1 MFIVVNFIW
10 EQPLKYEEGFC
21 LVKNEKHLAYCS
33 VYLSGGFLS
42 VQISMTEVLGC
53 KEGCCD
59 PSSQT
64 ELTKDGP
71 SSSSKP
77 SSWYDGPNSYET
89 LLFAPR
95 Y

>member
-1 MFIVVNFIW
+1 MKKMA
-10 EQPLKYEEGFC
+10 KYGALAGAAAAAVGAVCSYEARV
-21 LVKNEKHLAYCS
+21 LHLHSAGDES
-33 VYLSGGFLS
+33 F
-42 VQISMTEVLGC
+42 QISMTEVLGC